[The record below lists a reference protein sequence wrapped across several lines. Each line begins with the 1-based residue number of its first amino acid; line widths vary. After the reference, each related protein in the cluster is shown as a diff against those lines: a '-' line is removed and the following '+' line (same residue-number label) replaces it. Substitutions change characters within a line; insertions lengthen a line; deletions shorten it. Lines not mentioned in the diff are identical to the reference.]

1 MADLQYTSYQ
11 GTEEINSSAMAT
23 LGTTRRNKRLTTIL
37 ARRHQE
43 KRISGKAK
51 GAEGRIAWVD
61 GGVSFTGDF
70 QEQDGPEFLRN
81 SPDTDDPDS
90 DPGREMN

>member
-1 MADLQYTSYQ
+1 MA
-11 GTEEINSSAMAT
+11 A
-23 LGTTRRNKRLTTIL
+23 LGRTRRNKLLTTIL
-37 ARRHQE
+37 ARRHGE
-43 KRISGKAK
+43 KHISGKAK
-51 GAEGRIAWVD
+51 GAEGAWVD

-90 DPGREMN
+90 DPGREMY